1 MGVRKTTLAA
11 AAGDFVKIGP
21 EIAERMSLEREP
33 SATTVASYVLTRGT
47 RRAWEAINN
56 QLTGTQGA
64 LFWIR
69 GAAGAGKTHFLNYV
83 SALSSRAG
91 ALSSETARY
100 LTLPIDVAHG
110 LSAAEIERCVLESI
124 DKALSG
130 DDRAPALWRQMGG
143 AEALAIALDGAH
155 RQGVTGITIALDLG
169 LGETAPA
176 LEILSALAQ
185 VAATSK
191 HLRLIVVAAGRD
203 EAPAPVRTFDVT
215 PDADE
220 LMAVAI
226 GRARRLDDAAQPSV
240 DGLYRNLDSPLD
252 PHAIYPLHPAA
263 AGVLQSLHGPNGA
276 VAAFARAV
284 REAIEVWHDEGNF
297 KRLIIP
303 ADLIRSG
310 TVRCAIDA
318 RLGAPGRAAFRI
330 ANAAAAAIATDVA
343 ATQTIQ
349 AVVNT
354 LVLLH
359 FSEHSGNVP
368 LDEIRA
374 RMDGAMPNGALGDR
388 LPAFLTALA
397 ARTDGVIVYDAR
409 AQMARFN
416 PRGAGAA
423 EVAAFNSAL
432 VLLRHFDPPL
442 TAMQERSELTAR
454 RERLDRALAT
464 ALEGACRN
472 RDTLVAAMGENNAY
486 LSLEQQRAFAAF
498 IELVE
503 GGATALIE
511 LGADQSRR
519 ESAIAVVAAYEALA
533 IVAES
538 LPRLR
543 IMREYL
549 AATQLPAAEGEDVDG
564 DRELQALELECQ
576 MLTVALNPGAL
587 AGSGRNLEALEARFQ
602 KFKWTYV
609 RQYRAAH
616 DQFRLELERLVPDTA
631 DAHLHLDAL
640 RRLNTIAAL
649 GAAAAPEL
657 DAAMVALE
665 HRLAPCDFG
674 GALAPE
680 VTPCCPRC
688 GYLLGALSPR
698 RELSDL
704 GGRAHRALQSKLATL
719 AQSAISRLIRQNDSN
734 HRLEGFLKIVQ
745 AAQTEALVRVLDDE
759 LALYLT
765 NLLNENLA
773 ATDFGGEAAGVIESQ
788 VPARQRLH
796 ASGSRRPKIGRR
808 NGRNRQALKAPP
820 DLN

>member
-1 MGVRKTTLAA
+1 
-11 AAGDFVKIGP
+11 
-21 EIAERMSLEREP
+21 
-33 SATTVASYVLTRGT
+33 
-47 RRAWEAINN
+47 
-56 QLTGTQGA
+56 
-64 LFWIR
+64 
-69 GAAGAGKTHFLNYV
+69 V
-83 SALSSRAG
+83 SAG
-91 ALSSETARY
+91 
-100 LTLPIDVAHG
+100 
-110 LSAAEIERCVLESI
+110 EIEHCVLESI
-124 DKALSG
+124 DTALSG
-130 DDRAPALWRQMGG
+130 DDRAPTLWRQMRG

-155 RQGVTGITIALDLG
+155 RQGVAGITIAFDLG

-185 VAATSK
+185 VAGTSK

-203 EAPAPVRTFDVT
+203 EAPATARAFDVT
-215 PDADE
+215 PDPDE

-226 GRARRLDDAAQPSV
+226 GRARHLNDAAERSV
-240 DGLYRNLDSPLD
+240 EGLYRNLESPFE
-252 PHAIYPLHPAA
+252 PQAIYPLHPAA

-284 REAIEVWHDEGNF
+284 REAIEVWRDDRNF
-297 KRLIIP
+297 KRLIMP
-303 ADLIRSG
+303 AALIRSA

-330 ANAAAAAIATDVA
+330 ANAAAAAIATEDA
-343 ATQTIQ
+343 ATQTIK

-354 LVLLH
+354 LVLRHL
-359 FSEHSGNVP
+359 SGHSVNVP

-374 RMDGAMPNGALGDR
+374 LMDGAKLNGAVNDR
-388 LPAFLTALA
+388 LPNFLTALA

-409 AQMARFN
+409 AQTARFD

-442 TAMQERSELTAR
+442 TVMQERSELTAR
-454 RERLDRALAT
+454 RERLDKALAT
-464 ALEGACRN
+464 ALEGGCRN
-472 RDTLVAAMGENNAY
+472 RNTLVAALGENNAC
-486 LSLEQQRAFAAF
+486 LSPAQQRAFAAF
-498 IELVE
+498 IELAE
-503 GGATALIE
+503 IGATALIE
-511 LGADQSRR
+511 LGGDQSRR
-519 ESAIAVVAAYEALA
+519 ETAIAIVVAYEALA

-538 LPRLR
+538 VPRLR
-543 IMREYL
+543 MMREYL
-549 AATQLPAAEGEDVDG
+549 AATQLPVAEGEDADS
-564 DRELQALELECQ
+564 DRELEALEFECQ
-576 MLTVALNPGAL
+576 LLAVALNPGAL
-587 AGSGRNLEALEARFQ
+587 VGGGRNLDALEARFQ

-609 RQYRAAH
+609 QQYRVAH
-616 DQFRLELERLVPDTA
+616 DQFRLELERLASATA

-640 RRLNTIAAL
+640 RRLDTITAL

-657 DAAMVALE
+657 DAAMIALE

-674 GALAPE
+674 DALAPE
-680 VTPCCPRC
+680 VTPRCPRC

-698 RELSDL
+698 GELGDL
-704 GGRAHRALQSKLATL
+704 ADRAHRALQSKLATL

-734 HRLEGFLKIVQ
+734 YRLEGFLKIVQ

-765 NLLNENLA
+765 NLLDENLA
-773 ATDFGGEAAGVIESQ
+773 ATDLGGEAAGVIESQ
-788 VPARQRLH
+788 VHARQRLH

-808 NGRNRQALKAPP
+808 NGRNRRALKAPP

>member
-11 AAGDFVKIGP
+11 AAGDFVEIGP

-33 SATTVASYVLTRGT
+33 SAATVPSCVLTRGA

-100 LTLPIDVAHG
+100 LTLPIEVAHG
-110 LSAAEIERCVLESI
+110 LSAGQIEHCVLESI

-155 RQGVTGITIALDLG
+155 RQGVTGVTIALDLG

-185 VAATSK
+185 VAGTSK
-191 HLRLIVVAAGRD
+191 HLRLIVVAASRD
-203 EAPAPVRTFDVT
+203 EAPATVRAFDVT
-215 PDADE
+215 PDGDE

-226 GRARRLDDAAQPSV
+226 GRARHLDDAAQRSV

-276 VAAFARAV
+276 VAAFTRSV

-297 KRLIIP
+297 KRLIMP

-310 TVRCAIDA
+310 IVRCVIEA

-374 RMDGAMPNGALGDR
+374 RMAGFMLDDAQNDR
-388 LPAFLTALA
+388 LPDFLTALA

-432 VLLRHFDPPL
+432 VLLRHFDLPL

-454 RERLDRALAT
+454 RQRLDRALAS

-519 ESAIAVVAAYEALA
+519 DSAIAVVAAHEALA

-538 LPRLR
+538 VPRLR
-543 IMREYL
+543 MMREYL

-576 MLTVALNPGAL
+576 MLAVALNPGAL

-609 RQYRAAH
+609 QQYRVAH
-616 DQFRLELERLVPDTA
+616 DQFRLELERLAPATA
-631 DAHLHLDAL
+631 DAQLHLDAL

-657 DAAMVALE
+657 DAAMIALE

-680 VTPCCPRC
+680 VTPCWPRC
-688 GYLLGALSPR
+688 GFVLGALSPR
-698 RELSDL
+698 GELSDL
-704 GGRAHRALQSKLATL
+704 GDRARRALQSKLAML

-745 AAQTEALVRVLDDE
+745 AAQTEALVRVLDGE

-765 NLLNENLA
+765 SLLDENLA
-773 ATDFGGEAAGVIESQ
+773 ANLGGEAADLIESQ

-796 ASGSRRPKIGRR
+796 ASGSRRPKISRR